1 VTIPIP
7 PYDLAAHRRRI
18 PLLRTTIPL
27 NNCSQAPQ
35 SDDTRRAALAYLDS
49 WNTVG
54 MDWDAWMAEVERAR
68 AAFASLIGAAPVD
81 VALSSS
87 VSEAT
92 SSLASALAPDGRR
105 HRIVATH
112 AEFPT
117 VGHVWLAQERRGLGV
132 DWVPVTDGTVRL
144 EDYDPLLDDRTLL
157 VSATHGYYQTG
168 ALQDLAAIA
177 ARAHDVGALVYVDAY
192 QTLGTR
198 PLDVRALDLDF
209 LASGTLKFLMGMPGI
224 AFLYVKPEVAER
236 LHPTVTGW
244 FGRRDPFAFETT
256 RLDWASGAR
265 RFDTGTPPIVNAAV
279 ARAGIEMV
287 ASVGLEPIRAW
298 TEVLSR
304 RLVDGGRERGFQV
317 LGTTDSGRKAPTTA
331 LAVRDA
337 DAAEAAMRVRGIL
350 TSARGPAIRLAPHF
364 YNTIDEID
372 RALDALAD
380 VVPPEARA

>member
-1 VTIPIP
+1 VTLPTP
-7 PYDLAAHRRRI
+7 PYDLASYRHRI

-54 MDWDAWMAEVERAR
+54 MDWDAWMAEVERTR
-68 AAFASLIGAAPVD
+68 GAFASLIGAAPDEIAV
-81 VALSSS
+81 SSS

-92 SSLASALAPDGRR
+92 SSLATALEPHGRR

-117 VGHVWLAQERRGLGV
+117 VGHVWLAQERRRLGV
-132 DWVPVTDGTVRL
+132 DWVPVTDGAVRI

-168 ALQDLAAIA
+168 ALQDLRAIA
-177 ARAHDVGALVYVDAY
+177 ARAHEAGALLYVDAY

-198 PLDVRALDLDF
+198 PLDVKALDLDF

-244 FGRRDPFAFETT
+244 FGRTNPFAFDATT
-256 RLDWASGAR
+256 LDWASGAR
-265 RFDTGTPPIVNAAV
+265 RFDTGTPPIMNAAV
-279 ARAGIEMV
+279 ARAGIEWIT
-287 ASVGLEPIRAW
+287 SVGPGPIGAW
-298 TEVLSR
+298 TEALSR
-304 RLVDGGRERGFQV
+304 RLVEGGRSRGFDV
-317 LGTTDSGRKAPTTA
+317 MGTTDSRYKAPTTA
-331 LAVRDA
+331 FRVRDPPA
-337 DAAEAAMRVRGIL
+337 TETAMRERGIL

-364 YNTIDEID
+364 YNTIEEID
-372 RALDALAD
+372 RALDTLAD